1 MWHNLTSGKL
11 HQYLICDMNQ
21 NLNKN
26 KRGKCERYKIML
38 FFQKRTENHSLWNR
52 VFRKLTYLSAFFID
66 GKDLVSTEWLLLG
79 KGLTSAKSLPKSF
92 WSQWNTVNWRYV
104 SRPNEIKVGIWKL
117 KIIYWNLSRCAFLM
131 MLSTLYEFSKKPKW
145 DTKPISCLNTCT
157 GGCLTSFNNFEVI
170 RAPTKVPEWR
180 HSQLFPWIR
189 LEHSVDFWNKT
200 TNHSSWCIVQL

>member
-1 MWHNLTSGKL
+1 
-11 HQYLICDMNQ
+11 
-21 NLNKN
+21 
-26 KRGKCERYKIML
+26 ML
-38 FFQKRTENHSLWNR
+38 FFQKRTENHSFWNW
-52 VFRKLTYLSAFFID
+52 VFLKLAYLSAFFIN
-66 GKDLVSTEWLLLG
+66 GKDLVSTECSPPG
-79 KGLTSAKSLPKSF
+79 KGLTSAKSLLVKICFYRTCTDKLNVWQIHVTSSKSF

-157 GGCLTSFNNFEVI
+157 GGCLKSFNNFQVI

-200 TNHSSWCIVQL
+200 TRQSS